1 MTGVAG
7 PSEPPQAGPGREG
20 RVPPPPSAVR
30 VIGLWGATLGAA
42 LAGALLFRA
51 VHLPL
56 AIILGSLCGASLI
69 ANLLGTVPGGR
80 SLRRAGQVFVGASI
94 GAVLTPD
101 ILGALAALLPVML
114 AVAVLSNL
122 AGLAL
127 AWPLAKIAGI
137 DRLTAVLCSLPA
149 GMAEMATLAQEL
161 KADEQAVA
169 LVHTLR
175 VVMVLMLIPLWLG
188 LVGGASQP
196 PQKLFGMAGVSE
208 ILLLAAASAALAAAA
223 TRLRIVNAYI
233 IVPMLLCIAVVG
245 AGHRLPPVPPLLLFA
260 AQIAIGTSL
269 GLRFRLDRLRRMP
282 RLALGGCLT
291 GAVLIGTAFVGLSAV
306 VERFSGLDHV
316 SAILAVAPGGLGE
329 MIASAATLGLLAAAV
344 AGFQLTRSIL
354 TNLCLPPI
362 IRWAVRARSQT

>member
-1 MTGVAG
+1 MLRA
-7 PSEPPQAGPGREG
+7 A
-20 RVPPPPSAVR
+20 
-30 VIGLWGATLGAA
+30 GLWSLTLGAA

-51 VHLPL
+51 LHLPL
-56 AIILGSLCGASLI
+56 AAILGSLCGAAI
-69 ANLLGTVPGGR
+69 VANVVGTVPGGR
-80 SLRRAGQVFVGASI
+80 TLRRGGQLFVGASV
-94 GAVLTPD
+94 GAVLSPD
-101 ILGALAALLPVML
+101 ILSALGALMPVML

-122 AGLAL
+122 AGLLL
-127 AWPLAKIAGI
+127 AFPLAKIAGI

-161 KADEQAVA
+161 EADEQAVA

-175 VVMVLMLIPLWLG
+175 VVLVLVLIPLWLG
-188 LVGGASQP
+188 LVAGTGQAPQP
-196 PQKLFGMAGVSE
+196 LFGMAGLGE
-208 ILLLAAASAALAAAA
+208 ILVLATVAAALAAAA

-233 IVPMLLCIAVVG
+233 IAPMLLCVAVVG
-245 AGHRLPPVPPLLLFA
+245 AGHPLPPVPPLVLFA
-260 AQIAIGTSL
+260 AQLAIGTSL

-282 RLALGGCLT
+282 RLALGGCLS
-291 GAVLIGTAFVGLSAV
+291 GIVLIGTAFVGFTAV
-306 VERFSGLDHV
+306 VERFGDLDHV

-362 IRWAVRARSQT
+362 IRWAVRGRPSA

>member
-1 MTGVAG
+1 MLRA
-7 PSEPPQAGPGREG
+7 A
-20 RVPPPPSAVR
+20 
-30 VIGLWGATLGAA
+30 GLWVATLGAA

-51 VHLPL
+51 LHLPL
-56 AIILGSLCGASLI
+56 AAILGSLLGAALV
-69 ANLLGTVPGGR
+69 ANLIGTVPGGR
-80 SLRRAGQVFVGASI
+80 TLRRGGQLFVGASV
-94 GAVLTPD
+94 GAVLSPD
-101 ILGALAALLPVML
+101 ILGALTALLPVML

-122 AGLAL
+122 AGLLL
-127 AWPLAKIAGI
+127 AVPLAKIAGV

-175 VVMVLMLIPLWLG
+175 VVLVLMLIPLWLG
-188 LVGGASQP
+188 LVAGTAQAPQP
-196 PQKLFGMAGVSE
+196 LFGMAGLSE
-208 ILLLAAASAALAAAA
+208 ILILATVSAAIAAAA
-223 TRLRIVNAYI
+223 TRARIVNAYI
-233 IVPMLLCIAVVG
+233 IAPMLLCVAVVG
-245 AGHRLPPVPPLLLFA
+245 AGHPLPPVPPLVLFA

-282 RLALGGCLT
+282 RLALGGCLS
-291 GAVLIGTAFVGLSAV
+291 GIVLIGTAFVGLAAV
-306 VERFSGLDHV
+306 VEHFSDLDHV

-354 TNLCLPPI
+354 TNLCLPPL
-362 IRWAVRARSQT
+362 IRWAAGLRPAA